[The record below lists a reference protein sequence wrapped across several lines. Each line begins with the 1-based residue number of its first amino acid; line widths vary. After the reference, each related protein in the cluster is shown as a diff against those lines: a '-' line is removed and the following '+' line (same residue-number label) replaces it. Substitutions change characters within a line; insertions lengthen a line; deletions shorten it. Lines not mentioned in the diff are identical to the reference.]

1 MKRCGGL
8 VALVLMMVLSGCGF
22 VQGSS
27 RVASAEQQ
35 RVIVDEFWS
44 LFPDTVEA
52 TGTDPSHFVYEG
64 GAIYTAERIA
74 ERDLDYRSCS
84 NDVDGTTLYMLSAS
98 VSDSSQRNTKEEYKQ
113 KVQKMRD
120 LWESWGYEVQGRGP
134 HSDGSEIVMY
144 TDSGTR
150 VSYLV
155 DTVGEVIS
163 VKTACVLPE

>member
-1 MKRCGGL
+1 M
-8 VALVLMMVLSGCGF
+8 
-22 VQGSS
+22 QGSS

-74 ERDLDYRSCS
+74 ERDLDYRLCS
-84 NDVDGTTLYMLSAS
+84 DDVDGTSLYMLSAL
-98 VSDSSQRNTKEEYKQ
+98 VRDTSQRNSKEEYKQ

-134 HSDGSEIVMY
+134 HSEGAEIVMY

-150 VSYLV
+150 VSYLA
-155 DTVGEVIS
+155 TVSGERIS
-163 VKTACVLPE
+163 VDTACVLSK